1 MNICIVGAG
10 YVGLTTAAV
19 LAELGHT
26 VECVDRDEGKIER
39 LNLGIIPIYEPG
51 LDVLTQRNRQSNRLF
66 FSADVSASMK
76 KNELVMIAVGTPSGD
91 DGTADLVYVRSVLL
105 ALANAMDSYKIII
118 MKSTVPPGTGD
129 WAERFLLERGVPS
142 EWFDIVSNPEFL
154 REGTAIYDTF
164 HPDRIV
170 IGSSSRAAAEAVR
183 LIYAGIDSEAL
194 LTGRAEA
201 ELIKYGSNAFLAT
214 KLSFINEL
222 ARVCDA
228 FGADITKVA
237 AGVGMDSR
245 IGGKFL
251 QAGIGYGGSCL
262 PKDVSALIAASASR
276 EQELTLLRAVERVNR
291 TQLDVYVS
299 KLASVIGSINES
311 KHVAVW
317 GATFKENTDDI
328 RHSQAIAL
336 MEKLASMS
344 CKITAYDPLVAPAIE
359 GVEWKDH
366 AIDAAMGA
374 DALIVATG
382 WGEFVQ
388 MDWHAVRQALKGDVV
403 LDGRNVLDQT
413 RLANAGLR
421 HVGVGRP

>member
-26 VECVDRDEGKIER
+26 VECVDRDEGRIDR
-39 LNLGIIPIYEPG
+39 LNVGIIPIYEPG
-51 LDVLTQRNRQSNRLF
+51 LDALTQRNRRDGRLF

-76 KNELVMIAVGTPSGD
+76 KNDIVMIAVGTPSGE
-91 DGTADLVYVRSVLL
+91 DGAADLVYVRSVLL
-105 ALANAMDSYKIII
+105 TLANAMDRYKIVI
-118 MKSTVPPGTGD
+118 MKSTVPPGTGA
-129 WAERFLLERGVPS
+129 WAKRFLLERGVPS

-170 IGSSSRAAAEAVR
+170 IGSPSRAAAETVR
-183 LIYAGIDSEAL
+183 SLYGGIEAEVL
-194 LTGRAEA
+194 LTGIAEA

-237 AGVGMDSR
+237 PGIGMDSR

-276 EQELTLLRAVERVNR
+276 DQELTLLRAVERVNR
-291 TQLDVYVS
+291 TQLDVYAS
-299 KLASVIGSINES
+299 KLASVIGDIDSS

-336 MEKLASMS
+336 MERLAAMS
-344 CKITAYDPLVAPAIE
+344 CKITAYDPLVSPAIE
-359 GVEWKDH
+359 GVEWKDD
-366 AIDAAMGA
+366 AIGAAMGA

-382 WGEFVQ
+382 WGEFVEA
-388 MDWHAVRQALKGDVV
+388 DWHAVKQALKGNVV

-413 RLANAGLR
+413 KLAGAGLR